1 MRIGNRPSRP
11 EQVSVRA
18 EEVRMPRTE
27 PPRAWIAAR
36 DTDFAAFSVLHGIIT
51 GECGQRTTDKFAAE
65 AYNFRVICRR
75 GP

>member
-36 DTDFAAFSVLHGIIT
+36 GADFAAFFVLYGIIT

-65 AYNFRVICRR
+65 AYTFWVICRR

>member
-1 MRIGNRPSRP
+1 
-11 EQVSVRA
+11 
-18 EEVRMPRTE
+18 MPQTE

-65 AYNFRVICRR
+65 AYTFWVICRR